1 MKTTEQ
7 TSGQS
12 ILQHGLSVYQYTYK
26 LLNKNIEGFRL
37 PQWWSEYEDAI
48 YANLHDFK
56 TIKHYTIWHDIGK
69 PYCLE
74 IDSEGKRHFPNHA
87 QKSKEIWDS
96 HFPDRKDVSKLIEY
110 DMAMHTMSAE
120 DILGLGLSNKDL
132 CTLIISSL
140 AELHSNADM
149 FGGIE
154 STSFKIKFKKWSKT
168 AGRICEKLFNHS
180 YMYILVRKDLSQRQ
194 QAVQSCH
201 AAIESARNFIKP
213 GDEHPSTII
222 CSIKSEQKLLMCAK
236 ELADKGIDC
245 QLFREPDIGNQ
256 ATALA
261 SRPLRGAER
270 EAFKRFQLMQ

>member
-1 MKTTEQ
+1 M
-7 TSGQS
+7 
-12 ILQHGLSVYQYTYK
+12 
-26 LLNKNIEGFRL
+26 
-37 PQWWSEYEDAI
+37 
-48 YANLHDFK
+48 
-56 TIKHYTIWHDIGK
+56 
-69 PYCLE
+69 
-74 IDSEGKRHFPNHA
+74 
-87 QKSKEIWDS
+87 
-96 HFPDRKDVSKLIEY
+96 SKLIEY